1 MQPSG
6 LRENPDL
13 TAEKVYSFTVQKA
26 HHSQIQTSKLDLE
39 FLQLGTRNSR
49 LHILKME
56 NDKYEIKNKTI
67 GALKEMHF
75 SYNNIECEST
85 SNNATF

>member
-26 HHSQIQTSKLDLE
+26 HHSQIQTSKLDQE
-39 FLQLGTRNSR
+39 FL
-49 LHILKME
+49 
-56 NDKYEIKNKTI
+56 
-67 GALKEMHF
+67 
-75 SYNNIECEST
+75 
-85 SNNATF
+85 